1 MQSRLTGL
9 IHRHSGTL
17 LALPTLFWLVVFFLV
32 PLVIIAAVSFLTRTS
47 TGVGTTPLTLAAY
60 ERAFRLFGNVIFRSV
75 WTAFL
80 TTIICLLVGYPLAFF
95 IRTRSTVFRERLALF
110 LIMLPFWT
118 NFLVRTYAWQV
129 LLSRNGVVNGF
140 LMTNGFIAEPIQFLN
155 TLFALLL
162 GLTYGYLP
170 YMVLP
175 LYAALRRF
183 DFKLMEAAQD
193 LGANDWKTFWHVLF
207 PSTLPSVII
216 GCVLVFIPAI
226 GDFVVSDLMGG
237 SEGLMIGKL
246 VENQYQGVGNM
257 PLGAA
262 LSVIMMLPIVITLVI
277 YARMSRREEINLL

>member
-1 MQSRLTGL
+1 MQSRLTGFA
-9 IHRHSGTL
+9 HKHSGTL
-17 LALPTLFWLVVFFLV
+17 LALPTVLWLVVFFLA
-32 PLVIIAAVSFLTRTS
+32 PLAIIAVVSFLTRTS
-47 TGVGTTPLTLAAY
+47 MGVGTTPLTFAAY
-60 ERAFRLFGNVIFRSV
+60 ERAFNLFGNVIFRSV

-80 TTIICLLVGYPLAFF
+80 TTVVCLLVGYPLAYF

-129 LLSRNGVVNGF
+129 LLSRNGVLNGF
-140 LMTNGFIAEPIQFLN
+140 LLSNGLIAEPVQFLN
-155 TLFALLL
+155 TVFALLL

-183 DFKLMEAAQD
+183 DFKLLEAAQD

-207 PSTLPSVII
+207 PSTLPSVVI

-237 SEGLMIGKL
+237 SAGLMIGKL

-262 LSVIMMLPIVITLVI
+262 LSVILMLPIVITLVI

>member
-1 MQSRLTGL
+1 MQSRLNGFL
-9 IHRHSGTL
+9 HRHSGTL
-17 LALPTLFWLVVFFLV
+17 LALPTVFWLVVFFLV

-47 TGVGTTPLTLAAY
+47 VGVGTTPLTFAAY

-80 TTIICLLVGYPLAFF
+80 TTIVCLLVGYPLAFF
-95 IRTRSTVFRERLALF
+95 IRTRRTVLRERVALF

-129 LLSRNGVVNGF
+129 LLSRNGVVNGL
-140 LMTNGFIAEPIQFLN
+140 LMTHGFIAELIQFLN
-155 TLFALLL
+155 SLFALLL

-216 GCVLVFIPAI
+216 GCILVFIPAI

-246 VENQYQGVGNM
+246 VENQY
-257 PLGAA
+257 
-262 LSVIMMLPIVITLVI
+262 
-277 YARMSRREEINLL
+277 

>member
-1 MQSRLTGL
+1 MQSRLTGFA
-9 IHRHSGTL
+9 HRHSGTL
-17 LALPTLFWLVVFFLV
+17 LALPSLFWLATFFLL
-32 PLVIIAAVSFLTRTS
+32 PLAIIAVVSFLTRTTS
-47 TGVGTTPLTLAAY
+47 GVGDFPLTLAAY
-60 ERAFRLFGNVIFRSV
+60 ERAFRLFGHVIFRSV

-80 TTIICLLVGYPLAFF
+80 TTVICLLIGYPLAFF
-95 IRTRSTVFRERLALF
+95 IRTRSTIFRERLALF

-140 LMTNGFIAEPIQFLN
+140 LINSGVIAEPIQFLN

-175 LYAALRRF
+175 IYAALRRF
-183 DFKLMEAAQD
+183 DFKLLEAAQD
-193 LGANDWKTFWHVLF
+193 LGANDWKTFWHVLL
-207 PSTLPSVII
+207 PATLPSVVI

-262 LSVIMMLPIVITLVI
+262 LSVILMLPIAITLLI
-277 YARMSRREEINLL
+277 YARMSRREESNLQ